1 MDHPNQDDLTLNS
14 LFEEVSQEKPINHFE
29 DFFLLSNPFP
39 MGEFY
44 DFCVDQEPV
53 KEEFTRILRTFYND
67 SQLQIMSILGSTGAG
82 KTTLLR
88 FLEQTLKK
96 WREPNSEKKA
106 ITDLYTV
113 FITQPRGSYLEIHQ
127 EVISQL
133 SSMFFADFF
142 SKVRQRKINL
152 SKLSDKL
159 LGINT
164 ELIKTLAY
172 IAHLNVQQ
180 SIFEY
185 YPEQS
190 LFLSEPQSYRIL
202 EKWLQGVK
210 LTTAEKKELNNVST
224 DVGKSATVAIKF
236 LSDLIKIFRHVELFK
251 GLIIFFDEFEELVSG
266 RSSIGQ
272 AQYAQDLRNLFDS
285 HREGVVFIVATAPI
299 SEKLQRI
306 SPALDRRLGLGVEI
320 TPISDETTAL
330 KYAKAFIE
338 WGRNKFLTETG
349 KKDIIFPN
357 DCQAE
362 DQPYYPLT
370 NEKIKEVYKKL
381 KENLPSSQVLPG
393 DLLPKLHRLLYQS
406 VYEEK

>member
-1 MDHPNQDDLTLNS
+1 MNHPNQDDLTLNS
-14 LFEEVSQEKPINHFE
+14 LFEEVSQEKPTNRFE
-29 DFFLLSNPFP
+29 DFCLLSNPFP

-44 DFCVDQEPV
+44 DFCVNQEPV

-67 SQLQIMSILGSTGAG
+67 SQRQIMSILGSTGAG

-88 FLEQTLKK
+88 FLEQTLKQ

-127 EVISQL
+127 EIISQL
-133 SSMFFADFF
+133 SSMFFLEFF
-142 SKVRQRKINL
+142 SRVRQRKINF
-152 SKLSDKL
+152 SKLPDEL
-159 LGINT
+159 LGTNT

-172 IAHLNVQQ
+172 IAQSHVQQ

-185 YPEQS
+185 HPEQT
-190 LFLSEPQSYRIL
+190 LFLPEPQSYRIL

-210 LTTAEKKELNNVST
+210 LTTAEKRELNNVST

-251 GLIIFFDEFEELVSG
+251 GIIIFFDEFEEVVSG

-272 AQYAQDLRNLFDS
+272 AQYTQDLRNLFDS
-285 HREGVVFIVATAPI
+285 HSEGIVFIIATAPI
-299 SEKLQRI
+299 SEKLQKV
-306 SPALDRRLGLGVEI
+306 SPALDRRLGPGVEI

-330 KYAKAFIE
+330 KYAKAYIE
-338 WGRNKFLTETG
+338 WGRNKFLTEIGEEDMT
-349 KKDIIFPN
+349 FPN

-370 NEKIKEVYKKL
+370 NVEIKEIYKKL
-381 KENLPSSQVLPG
+381 KENLPSAQVLPG
-393 DLLPKLHRLLYQS
+393 DLLPKLHHLLYQL
-406 VYEEK
+406 VYEER